1 MKLSSIEH
9 VDKLI
14 NIIISNDLLDMHLN
28 HIVDYSER
36 SRELDTSLVLKTQAK
51 IKFLCSVIKYASHDT
66 VIKTFEHLGKK
77 AVFLS

>member
-51 IKFLCSVIKYASHDT
+51 IKFLFSVIKYASHDT
-66 VIKTFEHLGKK
+66 VIKTFEHLSKK